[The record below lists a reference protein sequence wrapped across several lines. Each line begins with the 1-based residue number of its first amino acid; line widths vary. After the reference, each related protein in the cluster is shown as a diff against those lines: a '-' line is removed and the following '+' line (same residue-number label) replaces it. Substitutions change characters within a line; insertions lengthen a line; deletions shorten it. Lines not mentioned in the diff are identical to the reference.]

1 MKNLLY
7 VAGFLTL
14 FFLGACKDEKLPYYG
29 DAAHRI
35 ADFRFR
41 NQDSVWISND
51 SFADKIYVADFFFTT
66 CPTICPIMSKNLQRV
81 ATHFKGN
88 PSIAILSH
96 SIDPKH
102 DSIPVL
108 KKYAEK
114 LGADTSLWHFVGG
127 PAEQVYTLAEK
138 SYFAAAAEEEEAP
151 GGYIH
156 SGSFALV
163 DRDRRIRGIYDGTV
177 DEQVSKLIDDME
189 ILLKENSGQTKE
201 LKNKNNDHTK

>member
-1 MKNLLY
+1 MKNLIYMAAFPL
-7 VAGFLTL
+7 LL
-14 FFLGACKDEKLPYYG
+14 LWGACQEKKLPYYG
-29 DAAHRI
+29 DDTHRI

-41 NQDSVWISND
+41 NQDSIWISND
-51 SFADKIYVADFFFTT
+51 RFAGKIYVADFFFTT
-66 CPTICPIMSKNLQRV
+66 CPTICPIMSKNMQRV
-81 ATHFKGN
+81 AAHFKGN
-88 PSIAILSH
+88 PSIAIISH

-114 LGADTSLWHFVGG
+114 LGADTSMWHFVGG

-138 SYFAAAAEEEEAP
+138 SYFAAAAAEEEAP

-163 DRDRRIRGIYDGTV
+163 DQDRRIRGIYDGTV
-177 DEQVSKLIDDME
+177 DEQVSQLIDDME
-189 ILLKENSGQTKE
+189 VLLKELGEGSNTIK
-201 LKNKNNDHTK
+201 KTNNENRN